1 MKPQEHAIEYLA
13 RWELWAREQS
23 YGLRAT
29 VERDAEQLLSNGV
42 DAPEGATQAQRAD
55 AMHKAW
61 ARVDDGRA
69 RAQGLRIASRNMLRI
84 IRAMGGEPIYSREFP
99 VFARLYDDEIPETT
113 RTNVELD
120 RSKIEASAA
129 KHGLLEGGDDRDP
142 Q

>member
-1 MKPQEHAIEYLA
+1 MTPHEHAIEYLA

-29 VERDAEQLLSNGV
+29 VERDAEQLLTNGV
-42 DAPEGATQAQRAD
+42 DAPEGATQAQRAE
-55 AMHKAW
+55 AMTEAW
-61 ARVDDGRA
+61 ARVDEGRA
-69 RAQGLRIASRNMLRI
+69 RAQGMRIASRNMTRLL
-84 IRAMGGEPIYSREFP
+84 RAMGCEPIYSRESP

-113 RTNVELD
+113 RTNIGLD

-129 KHGLLEGGDDRDP
+129 KHGLLEGGDEHDP